1 MSVKKVS
8 LAIAGFLGACVLVGA
23 GILFLVFPRV
33 SAAPDYKV
41 ELTPERVARGDYL
54 FNVELACTSC
64 HTPKLSPRRYSGVS
78 DMTKIAAGRHMGG
91 PAQGFPG
98 EINPPNLTPTALHDW
113 TDGEIARAIT
123 SGVARDGHAM
133 FALMPYPYYRH
144 LDTEDVKSLVA
155 YLRSLPPQPISEPA
169 TTLIL
174 PVRLAMR
181 LVARDPEPVTRP
193 LPDDKVALG
202 KYLTTVSSCFECH
215 TKRNSRGE
223 PVGAPFAGGN
233 VFGLP
238 GGGIARSAN
247 ITPDKD
253 TGIGSWTLAD
263 FIDRFRQNNPLAL
276 DGKRPGPG
284 DVDTEM
290 PWSDFAGMTD
300 NDLSAIYAYLR
311 TVKPVHADVV
321 TFEAKPERK

>member
-1 MSVKKVS
+1 MSVKNVS
-8 LAIAGFLGACVLVGA
+8 LAIVGLIGACLLVGA
-23 GILFLVFPRV
+23 GVLFLVFPRV
-33 SAAPDYKV
+33 STAPDYKV
-41 ELTPERVARGDYL
+41 DVTLSRVARGDYL
-54 FNVELACTSC
+54 FNTELACTSC
-64 HTPKLSPRRYSGVS
+64 HTLKLSPRRYSGVS
-78 DMTKIAAGRHMGG
+78 DMSKIGAGRHMGG
-91 PAQGFPG
+91 LAEGFPG
-98 EINPPNLTPTALHDW
+98 DINPPNLTPTALHDW

-123 SGVARDGHAM
+123 SGVTRNGRAM

-144 LDTEDVKSLVA
+144 LDPEDVKSLVA
-155 YLRSLPPQPISEPA
+155 YLRSLPPEPITVPA

-181 LVARDPEPVTRP
+181 LVPRDPEPMTRP

-215 TKRNSRGE
+215 TKRNSKGE

-233 VFGLP
+233 VFP
-238 GGGIARSAN
+238 MPNGGISRSAN

-263 FIDRFRQNNPLAL
+263 FIGRFRANNPLAL
-276 DGKRPGPG
+276 DANRPGPG
-284 DVDTEM
+284 DADTEM

-300 NDLSAIYAYLR
+300 SDLAAIYAYLR
-311 TVKPVHADVV
+311 TVKPVHAEVV
-321 TFEAKPERK
+321 TFEAKPEK